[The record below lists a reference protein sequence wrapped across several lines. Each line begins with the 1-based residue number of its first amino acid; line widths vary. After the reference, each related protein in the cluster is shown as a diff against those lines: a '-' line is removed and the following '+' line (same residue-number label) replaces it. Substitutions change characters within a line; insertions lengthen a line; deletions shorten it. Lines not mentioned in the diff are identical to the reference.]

1 MGSFICTLI
10 IRLKLFS
17 ALIIRGAEDRRGR
30 NLAGLG
36 QV

>member
-1 MGSFICTLI
+1 MISLLCGLI
-10 IRLKLFS
+10 IRLKLLT
-17 ALIIRGAEDRRGR
+17 ALTIRGAEDRRGR